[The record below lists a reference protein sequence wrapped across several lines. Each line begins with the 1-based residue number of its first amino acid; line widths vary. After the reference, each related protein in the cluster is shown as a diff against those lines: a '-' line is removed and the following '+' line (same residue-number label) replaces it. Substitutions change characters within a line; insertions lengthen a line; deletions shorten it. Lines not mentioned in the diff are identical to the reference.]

1 MGCAV
6 VPAIRGGGGGGG
18 GSVYW
23 LAAKSESPG
32 YFRHPASI

>member
-6 VPAIRGGGGGGG
+6 VPAIRGGEGGGVVQFIG
-18 GSVYW
+18 W
-23 LAAKSESPG
+23 LPKVKAPG